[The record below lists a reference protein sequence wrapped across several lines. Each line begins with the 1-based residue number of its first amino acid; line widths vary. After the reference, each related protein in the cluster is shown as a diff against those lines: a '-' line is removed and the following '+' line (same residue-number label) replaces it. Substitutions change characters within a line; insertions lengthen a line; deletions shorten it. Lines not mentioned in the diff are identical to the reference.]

1 MFFVI
6 LRITF
11 ICRDGGTGRHAV
23 LRGQW
28 AMLVRVRVPL
38 SAHNISDLALKT
50 WYNMVQHGPNGTTN
64 GTTRLSITPQPA
76 HNPCSDIAFILLLAD

>member
-11 ICRDGGTGRHAV
+11 IRRGGGTGRHAV

-38 SAHNISDLALKT
+38 SAHNTSDLALKT
-50 WYNMVQHGPNGTTN
+50 WYRMVQKRQNGTEN
-64 GTTRLSITPQPA
+64 GTEDSSITPEPGPW
-76 HNPCSDIAFILLLAD
+76 NFF